1 MTCWA
6 IRHPLVT
13 DELLLEPVIA
23 EIVSQRQILEVPL
36 AYLAS
41 WDMFMRI
48 DLMPFGTTPRPQ
60 DLKPSS
66 LVIR

>member
-1 MTCWA
+1 MM
-6 IRHPLVT
+6 
-13 DELLLEPVIA
+13 
-23 EIVSQRQILEVPL
+23 RQILNVAL

-48 DLMPFGTTPRPQ
+48 DLMPFGTTPLPQ